1 MFTNQAV
8 RDDAPFDE
16 MFLNDALEDRRIAR
30 AVPHAFRIDDGNR
43 TAFADTQTI
52 GFRAQDAAL
61 LRQLQLLQPPLEELP
76 RGKAALLVAALRLCL
91 IAAEKDVAPRDR
103 NTDAGGDVALGIGHA
118 GSIVNA

>member
-16 MFLNDALEDRRIAR
+16 MFLNDALEHRGIAF
-30 AVPHAFRIDDGNR
+30 AVPGTFGVHNGNR
-43 TAFADTQTI
+43 AAFADAEAVR
-52 GFRAQDAAL
+52 FRAQDAAL